1 MLGTQVNRGNPS
13 KKAVTTL
20 ETRRLVDALENL
32 RTFVA
37 VADSGSLV
45 GAARH
50 LGIAA
55 SVVTKR
61 IDQLEWRV
69 RGSLFRRS
77 TRSVSL
83 TEFGARYLAD
93 VRRLVHDSDELFAGM
108 SHSPEQIEGQIR
120 IKVPT
125 PMAIG
130 FMADMLAEFQQQFPL
145 VSLDVVLADRAVDP
159 NEEGFDI
166 SLGGLPSA
174 FPGVVDELLCP
185 LHRLVCA
192 SPAYLERRGEP
203 GHPRELAEHDC
214 LLFWPAGKV
223 WEFESAAGLVSIAPR
238 PRLSANDMVVLAA
251 AAIHGNGIAL
261 LPTYAVAPAMRAG
274 SLVEIM
280 KAYPVPGV
288 WIKALVSERR
298 ASIPRV
304 RSLLTFLK
312 GRLSPVPPW
321 DQDLRR

>member
-1 MLGTQVNRGNPS
+1 M
-13 KKAVTTL
+13 
-20 ETRRLVDALENL
+20 DALENL

-37 VADSGSLV
+37 VAETGSLV

-50 LGIAA
+50 LGVAA

-61 IDQLEWRV
+61 VDQLEWRV
-69 RGSLFRRS
+69 RARLFTRS
-77 TRSVSL
+77 TRRVSL
-83 TEFGARYLAD
+83 TELGARYLAD

-108 SHSPEQIEGQIR
+108 SHSNEQVEGQIR

-125 PMAIG
+125 PMAVG

-166 SLGGLPSA
+166 SIGGLPAA
-174 FPGVVDELLCP
+174 FPGVIDELICP

-192 SPAYLERRGEP
+192 SPDYLARRGEP

-214 LLFWPAGKV
+214 LIFWPAGKI
-223 WEFESAAGLVSIAPR
+223 WAFESAAGLVSVAPR
-238 PRLSANDMVVLAA
+238 PKLSANDMVVLTA

-261 LPTYAVAPAMRAG
+261 LPTYAVAKALQAG
-274 SLVEIM
+274 RLVEVM
-280 KAYPVPGV
+280 KAFPVPQV

-304 RSLLTFLK
+304 RSLLTFIK
-312 GRLSPVPPW
+312 ARLTPVPPW
-321 DQDLRR
+321 DQALLR